1 MIYKSCLTRAVNFF
15 MDANIIPRK
24 NIKAFV
30 RGVNNR
36 FTIAELENI
45 LLWLIAKF
53 IYPCE
58 GYADHRANKEYK

>member
-1 MIYKSCLTRAVNFF
+1 

-45 LLWLIAKF
+45 LLWLITKF